1 MFSVVLMMF
10 SDELRRSTDVLRCYQ
25 IFPNDLRIRDYH
37 FSFET
42 SQFRDFSHCFE
53 GFDFGEIGLG
63 KKVRYRFWKIW
74 SRKKSWLRFRKKVTV
89 SENLVSK
96 KVSVLVSVHLV

>member
-42 SQFRDFSHCFE
+42 SQFRDFCQFLE
-53 GFDFGEIGLG
+53 VL
-63 KKVRYRFWKIW
+63 
-74 SRKKSWLRFRKKVTV
+74 V
-89 SENLVSK
+89 SENLASEKSFVSVSK
-96 KVSVLVSVHLV
+96 TSISEKLV